1 MVHGLESGSFDGRD
15 VLVDGCG
22 DFGGG
27 YWNWVAVELV
37 GEEKRMKKYVR
48 ASVITSGT
56 TEEFL
61 NRLSEEVDGF
71 QESGLQV
78 EVQYHPT
85 GRQVTALILG
95 YEG

>member
-1 MVHGLESGSFDGRD
+1 M
-15 VLVDGCG
+15 
-22 DFGGG
+22 
-27 YWNWVAVELV
+27 ELA
-37 GEEKRMKKYVR
+37 GKEKKMKKYVR
-48 ASVITSGT
+48 ASVVVSGT

-61 NRLSEEVDGF
+61 RHLNKEVNGL

-85 GRQVTALILG
+85 KSQMTALILG

>member
-1 MVHGLESGSFDGRD
+1 MVDRR
-15 VLVDGCG
+15 G

-27 YWNWVAVELV
+27 CWNWVAVELV
-37 GEEKRMKKYVR
+37 GGEKRMKKYVK
-48 ASVITSGT
+48 ASVIASGT

-61 NRLSEEVDGF
+61 RRLSKEMNDL

-85 GRQVTALILG
+85 GSQITALILG